1 MPDAVTPPS
10 AGQPVLLIPHFT
22 RSILVRSL
30 VTWAFVRVAASA
42 VMRHVEAAAG
52 LPPGNPLR
60 LNLVAA
66 LLVIGIVGVVG
77 WVSSRRRNEDL
88 FLLCLGYDRYHLAG
102 MLVLPALLLEI
113 AVGVATRL

>member
-1 MPDAVTPPS
+1 MTPPS
-10 AGQPVLLIPHFT
+10 ADRRVLVIPHFT

-52 LPPGNPLR
+52 LPPGDPLR

-66 LLVIGIVGVVG
+66 LLVIVIVGVVG
-77 WVSSRRRNEDL
+77 WVSARRRNEDL
-88 FLLCLGYDRYHLAG
+88 FLLCLGCGRARQ
-102 MLVLPALLLEI
+102 MATVVAPAALLEAI
-113 AVGVATRL
+113 ALVAAAP